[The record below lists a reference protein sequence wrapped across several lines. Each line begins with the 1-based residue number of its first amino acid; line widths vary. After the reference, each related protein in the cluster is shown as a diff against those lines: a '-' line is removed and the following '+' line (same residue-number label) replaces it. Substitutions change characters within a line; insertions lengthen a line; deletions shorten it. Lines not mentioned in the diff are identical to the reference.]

1 MFGFGELPCLLTPS
15 NLLSLRLLHS
25 LENLLHEGLELQVA
39 AKKKEKK
46 NLSLYPS
53 PVRLALR
60 LQNDPLAR

>member
-39 AKKKEKK
+39 EKKRKK

>member
-39 AKKKEKK
+39 EKK
-46 NLSLYPS
+46 RKKIYLYIP
-53 PVRLALR
+53 
-60 LQNDPLAR
+60 PL

>member
-39 AKKKEKK
+39 AKKK

>member
-1 MFGFGELPCLLTPS
+1 MFWFGELPCLLTPS

-46 NLSLYPS
+46 IYLYIP
-53 PVRLALR
+53 
-60 LQNDPLAR
+60 PL